1 MEKSLV
7 YVLLSMTCGAICAGQ
22 QTQPS
27 AGFSPVPTVTAGT
40 VVPDDSPQYVFL
52 GPTIYD
58 ITLSYPKDL
67 ASGTRSGPRQTY
79 KLKMLNRVS
88 PVVSAVVT
96 VNADGSYDY
105 AYTVQNDASAR
116 DSIKV
121 WSIAMPAV
129 DAVSS
134 ATHSVWRA
142 TAERAPGH
150 PAPPPGGVSMTP
162 VVFTTWRG
170 ENGLAIAPGKALTAI
185 HIKSVLR
192 PGFTM
197 LYARS
202 EEDYAVPADVPQ
214 EVRDQLEVFRAPHWR
229 DRAVLVVGPRFPK
242 EWGRE
247 IVAGEFKHAVAR
259 LTGEGRLTAD
269 SKFVSLVNQILDTLN
284 SAGGA
289 ALPLDS
295 VLSLASTPTEVE
307 IAHAIAISLR

>member
-1 MEKSLV
+1 MCV
-7 YVLLSMTCGAICAGQ
+7 GQ

-27 AGFSPVPTVTAGT
+27 AGFSPVPTVTANT
-40 VVPDDSPQYVFL
+40 TVPDDSPQFVFL
-52 GPTIYD
+52 GPTIYN

-67 ASGTRSGPRQTY
+67 ASGKRSGPRQTY

-88 PVVSAVVT
+88 PVVSVVVT
-96 VNADGSYDY
+96 ANADGSYDY

-134 ATHSVWRA
+134 ATRSAWSA
-142 TAERAPGH
+142 TTERAPGH
-150 PAPPPGGVSMTP
+150 LNPLPGGVSMTP
-162 VVFTTWRG
+162 VVFITWRG
-170 ENGLAIAPGKALTAI
+170 ERGSAIAPGKTLAEVR
-185 HIKSVLR
+185 IKSVLR

-214 EVRDQLEVFRAPHWR
+214 EVRDQLDVFRAAQWR
-229 DRAVLVVGPRFPK
+229 DRAVLAIGPRFPK

-247 IVAGEFKHAVAR
+247 IVAGEFKHAIAR
-259 LTGEGRLTAD
+259 LAKDGRLAAD
-269 SKFVSLVNQILDTLN
+269 SKFVNSINPILDALN
-284 SAGGA
+284 STGGA
-289 ALPLDS
+289 AIPLDP
-295 VLSLASTPTEVE
+295 VLSLASTPTEVD